1 MANSLP
7 IENEGDEPLL
17 RVEALSKRYVLGGRW
32 LKRTAVAAVSEA
44 TFQIRT
50 GRTHALVGRSGCGKS
65 TVARCVARLERPDS
79 GRIWFDQQ
87 EIAHLGG
94 RELVPIRKHIQLIFQ
109 DAVTSLNPRFSAA
122 EAIEEPLRI
131 QGCDRFDRR
140 HIAESVMKE
149 VALSSSWLDRPI
161 MHFSGGQRQRLAIAR
176 ALTTRPKLLI
186 LDEAFTG
193 LDLSTQAQIASLLSA
208 LQATHALSY
217 LLISHDLTLVA
228 SMADTVAV
236 MAHGNVVENRSVREL
251 IADPHHE
258 ETKKLIASTRA
269 AELDLVFQGQSSV

>member
-7 IENEGDEPLL
+7 SENADVEPLL
-17 RVEALSKRYVLGGRW
+17 RVEALSKRYVSGGRW
-32 LKRTAVAAVSEA
+32 FKRAPVAAISDA
-44 TFQIRT
+44 AFQIRT
-50 GRTHALVGRSGCGKS
+50 GQTHALVGASGCGKS

-87 EIAHLGG
+87 EITHLVG
-94 RELVPIRKHIQLIFQ
+94 RALLPIRKNVQLIFQ

-122 EAIEEPLRI
+122 EAIEEPLLI
-131 QGCDRFDRR
+131 QGCERSERR

-149 VALSSSWLDRPI
+149 VALSSSSLDRPI

-193 LDLSTQAQIASLLSA
+193 LDLSTQAQIASLLLE
-208 LQATHALSY
+208 LQAAHALSY
-217 LLISHDLTLVA
+217 LLISHDLALVA

-236 MAHGNVVENRSVREL
+236 MAHGYVVENRSIREL
-251 IADPHHE
+251 IADPRHE
-258 ETKKLIASTRA
+258 ESKRMIALTRA
-269 AELDLVFQGQSSV
+269 AELELAFKAGASV

>member
-1 MANSLP
+1 MANSLL
-7 IENEGDEPLL
+7 IENAKIEPLL
-17 RVEALSKRYVLGGRW
+17 RVEALSKRYVSGGRW
-32 LKRTAVAAVSEA
+32 SKRTTVVAVSEA
-44 TFQIRT
+44 TFQLRT
-50 GRTHALVGRSGCGKS
+50 GRTHALVGPSGCGKS

-87 EIAHLGG
+87 DIADLGS
-94 RELVPIRKHIQLIFQ
+94 RELLRIRKNIQLIFQ

-131 QGCDRFDRR
+131 QGCDRFERR
-140 HIAESVMKE
+140 HTAESVMKE
-149 VALSSSWLDRPI
+149 VALSPSWLDRPI
-161 MHFSGGQRQRLAIAR
+161 LHFSGGQRQRLAIAR

-193 LDLSTQAQIASLLSA
+193 LDLSTQAQIASLLLG

-217 LLISHDLTLVA
+217 LLISHDLALVA
-228 SMADTVAV
+228 SMADSVSV
-236 MAHGNVVENRSVREL
+236 MAHGNVIENRATREL

-258 ETKKLIASTRA
+258 ETRKLIASTKA
-269 AELDLVFQGQSSV
+269 AELELAFKAGASV

>member
-1 MANSLP
+1 MVNSLP
-7 IENEGDEPLL
+7 IENVDVEPLL
-17 RVEALSKRYVLGGRW
+17 RVEALSKLYVSGGRW
-32 LKRTAVAAVSEA
+32 SKRTTVAAASEA

-50 GRTHALVGRSGCGKS
+50 GRTHGLVGPSGCGKS

-87 EIAHLGG
+87 EITHLGG
-94 RELVPIRKHIQLIFQ
+94 RELLPIRKHIQLIFQ

-131 QGCDRFDRR
+131 QGYDRFDRR
-140 HIAESVMKE
+140 HTAESVMKE
-149 VALSSSWLDRPI
+149 VALSPSWLDRPV
-161 MHFSGGQRQRLAIAR
+161 MHFSGGQRQTLAIAR
-176 ALTTRPKLLI
+176 ALTTRPKPLI
-186 LDEAFTG
+186 LAAAFTG
-193 LDLSTQAQIASLLSA
+193 PDLSTQAQIASLLLK

-217 LLISHDLTLVA
+217 LLISHDLALVA

-258 ETKKLIASTRA
+258 GTKKLIASTRT
-269 AELDLVFQGQSSV
+269 AELELAFKAGASG

>member
-1 MANSLP
+1 MANNLP
-7 IENEGDEPLL
+7 IENPDTEPLL
-17 RVEALSKRYVLGGRW
+17 RVEALSKSYVSGGRW
-32 LKRTAVAAVSEA
+32 SKRAPVAAVSDA

-50 GRTHALVGRSGCGKS
+50 GQTHALVGPSGCGKS

-94 RELVPIRKHIQLIFQ
+94 RQLLPIQKDIQLIFQ

-122 EAIEEPLRI
+122 EAIEEPLKI
-131 QGCDRFDRR
+131 QGGGRYERR
-140 HIAESVMKE
+140 QTAESVMKE
-149 VALSSSWLDRPI
+149 VALSPSWLDRPI

-176 ALTTRPKLLI
+176 ALATRPKLLI

-193 LDLSTQAQIASLLSA
+193 LDLSTQAQIANLLSD
-208 LQATHALSY
+208 LQAAHGLSY
-217 LLISHDLTLVA
+217 LLISHDLALVA

-236 MAHGNVVENRSVREL
+236 MANGKVIENRSTQEL
-251 IADPHHE
+251 ITNPQHE

-269 AELDLVFQGQSSV
+269 AESELVLKAGASV